1 MLLLNKLYR
10 EGHAIKRDNLLE
22 YIKELDYIFSRLV
35 YRVRVLHNKYTAD
48 EITDT
53 QFIVLRA
60 LRKGPCN
67 TSFLAHMLG
76 VTLSAVTALVNRLH
90 KLGLVTRERQEKDR
104 RQVWI
109 SITPKGLQ
117 ALNDVEERR
126 NLLLAVYLSHVPE
139 GKRQQLLELMR
150 EARDLFE
157 REDILQGDI
166 LNEEK
171 DHNL

>member
-1 MLLLNKLYR
+1 M
-10 EGHAIKRDNLLE
+10 AIKRDSLLE
-22 YIKELDYIFSRLV
+22 YIKELDHVFSRLI
-35 YRVRVLHNKYTAD
+35 YRVRVLHNRYTAD

-53 QFIVLRA
+53 QFIVLRS

-76 VTLSAVTALVNRLH
+76 VTLSAITALINRLY
-90 KLGLVTRERQEKDR
+90 KMGLVNRERQEKDR

-117 ALNDVEERR
+117 VLEDVEERR

-139 GKRQQLLELMR
+139 GKRQQLLDLLR
-150 EARDLFE
+150 EASDLFE

-166 LNEEK
+166 LDEEPGRG
-171 DHNL
+171 H